1 MLNIRELR
9 AQRGALIDEM
19 RRIQATHPD
28 GVLPAEIEARW
39 TDLRG
44 KVEAVD
50 AALDRQAF
58 IDAEDRQAPA
68 EPAQEAR
75 GEPSLFIGRE
85 QRMADLHRGERRDE
99 PVPTAGRVIVDRLT
113 GREETRAYGSVP
125 DTAGGYFLNETVS
138 ASFLDRVR
146 NAAVVIRAG
155 AQTMPIPNG
164 GGLRIVRVDSDPT
177 PSWRAEAATIAL
189 STGTLG
195 AILIQPQS
203 LAARVEISNEL
214 LADAPNASQMID
226 NSLSQAL
233 ALELDRVALY
243 GSGTGN
249 QPLGLRGMA
258 GVAEEKLGV
267 NDGAAPTD
275 YDGIL
280 DTLLKVR
287 LANFEPTAIVASP
300 RTYAKLGKLVTG
312 ITSDKTK
319 LTAPAEFTAL
329 PRLASNQVSI
339 TETQGTSTDAS
350 TLFVGDWSNLVF
362 AVRQQ
367 ITIEA
372 SRVSDDSFA
381 RNMTQIRAI
390 MRADVAVLRPAAFG
404 RLIGIR

>member
-1 MLNIRELR
+1 MRNLLSRRSAIATELR
-9 AQRGALIDEM
+9 SIHEGANGGALSPEAETRWAALTAEKATLDGTIA
-19 RRIQATHPD
+19 RQA
-28 GVLPAEIEARW
+28 E
-39 TDLRG
+39 
-44 KVEAVD
+44 VD
-50 AALDRQAF
+50 ALDR
-58 IDAEDRQAPA
+58 EAPA
-68 EPAQEAR
+68 QPAAEQRA
-75 GEPSLFIGRE
+75 EPSLFIGRE
-85 QRMADLHRGERRDE
+85 QRMADAFRTERRDE
-99 PVPTAGRVIVDRLT
+99 PVPSLGQIVVGRLT
-113 GREETRAYGSVP
+113 GREETRAYGSTP
-125 DTAGGYFLNETVS
+125 DTAGGYFVNETVS

-177 PSWRAEAATIAL
+177 PAWRAEAATIAL

-243 GSGTGN
+243 GSGTSN

-267 NDGAAPTD
+267 NDGAAPAD

-280 DTLLKVR
+280 DTMLKVR

-300 RTYAKLGKLVTG
+300 RTYSKLGKLVTG

-319 LTAPAEFTAL
+319 LIAPAEFTAL
-329 PRLASNQVSI
+329 PRLASNQVSV
-339 TETQGTSTDAS
+339 TETQGANNDAS

-381 RNMTQIRAI
+381 RNMTQVRAI